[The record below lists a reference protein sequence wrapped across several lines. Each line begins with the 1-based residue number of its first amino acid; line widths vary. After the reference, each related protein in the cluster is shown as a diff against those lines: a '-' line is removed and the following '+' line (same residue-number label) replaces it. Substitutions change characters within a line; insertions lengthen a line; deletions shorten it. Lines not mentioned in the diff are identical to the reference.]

1 MEARSTPPAR
11 PVPSP
16 SRPHGRRRRSALAAA
31 AAGILVLAG
40 SATAPLEA
48 ATLSGVLGARMMLT
62 SGCVINGGP
71 GTVSGADFGTLDFGS
86 RPATFVGTAT
96 ATASGGEG
104 GAGVT
109 QIVCSPEITA
119 FSMTID
125 GGTNPGQGAGVGTG
139 TRAMSNGSAFLPYD
153 VYRDPGHTVPF
164 TAATAITGI
173 AVPSAGNPFALPIYG
188 LVNKTNAVA
197 LPAGLYTDQLQVTL
211 TF

>member
-1 MEARSTPPAR
+1 MEATSTHPAPRQGRIAGRKAR
-11 PVPSP
+11 P
-16 SRPHGRRRRSALAAA
+16 LAAA
-31 AAGILVLAG
+31 AVLALAAG
-40 SATAPLEA
+40 AAPLGA

-104 GAGVT
+104 GAGAT

-119 FSMTID
+119 FSITID
-125 GGTNPGQGAGVGTG
+125 SGTHAGQGAGIGTG

-153 VYRDPGHTVPF
+153 VYRDPGHTVPY
-164 TAATAITGI
+164 TAATAVTGI
-173 AVPSAGNPFALPIYG
+173 AVPSAGNPFTLPIYG

>member
-1 MEARSTPPAR
+1 MNTRPTPSIPDHPAHAQPRTARR
-11 PVPSP
+11 K
-16 SRPHGRRRRSALAAA
+16 RRALAGAC
-31 AAGILVLAG
+31 VLALAG
-40 SATAPLEA
+40 LATLPLEA
-48 ATLSGVLGARMMLT
+48 ATLAGVLGARMMLT

-71 GTVSGADFGTLDFGS
+71 GTVSGANFGTLDFGT
-86 RPATFVGTAT
+86 RPATFVGTAS
-96 ATASGGEG
+96 ATASGSEG

-125 GGTNPGQGAGVGTG
+125 GGTNPGQGATIGTG
-139 TRAMSNGSAFLPYD
+139 SRAMSNGSAFLPYD
-153 VYRDPGHTVPF
+153 VYRDPGHTVPY
-164 TAATAITGI
+164 TAAAAVTGI

-197 LPAGLYTDQLQVTL
+197 LPSGIYTDQLQITL

>member
-1 MEARSTPPAR
+1 MEIKSPSPRPAR
-11 PVPSP
+11 GPGPAV
-16 SRPHGRRRRSALAAA
+16 RPGRPARAAMAAAACALALAA
-31 AAGILVLAG
+31 V
-40 SATAPLEA
+40 TAPLEA

-86 RPATFVGTAT
+86 RPATFVGTAS

-104 GAGVT
+104 GAGAT

-119 FSMTID
+119 FSVTID
-125 GGTNPGQGAGVGTG
+125 GGTHPGQGAGIGTG
-139 TRAMSNGSAFLPYD
+139 SRAMSNGSAFLPYD
-153 VYRDPGHTVPF
+153 VYRDPGHTVPY
-164 TAATAITGI
+164 TAATAVTGI
-173 AVPSAGNPFALPIYG
+173 AVPSAGNPFTLPIYG
-188 LVNKTNAVA
+188 LVNKTSAVA